1 MAKARRFDRHEN
13 MDSETRKEIM
23 DLIIKL
29 KLSDSF
35 GDFDLVN
42 SLYGLFDGYFYEDT
56 LKKHQKVIEV
66 EDVTLGIRLANVI
79 KEVGSYPEG
88 VTQVF

>member
-1 MAKARRFDRHEN
+1 MTNTRRFDRHEN
-13 MDSETRKEIM
+13 MDSETRGEIM
-23 DLIIKL
+23 DLIIKF
-29 KLSDSF
+29 KLSEF

-88 VTQVF
+88 VTQIF

>member
-1 MAKARRFDRHEN
+1 MAKATRFDRHEN
-13 MDSETRKEIM
+13 MSSETSMEIL

-29 KLSDSF
+29 KLSEF

-56 LKKHQKVIEV
+56 LKKHQKVIET
-66 EDVTLGIRLANVI
+66 EDITLGIRLANVI
-79 KEVGSYPEG
+79 KEVWSYPEG

>member
-1 MAKARRFDRHEN
+1 MTNTRRFDRHEN
-13 MDSETRKEIM
+13 MDSETREEIM
-23 DLIIKL
+23 DLIIKT
-29 KLSDSF
+29 KLSEF

-56 LKKHQKVIEV
+56 LKKHQKVIES

-79 KEVGSYPEG
+79 KEVGGYPEG

>member
-1 MAKARRFDRHEN
+1 MAKTTRFDRHEN
-13 MDSETRKEIM
+13 MDSETRREIM
-23 DLIIKL
+23 DLIIKF
-29 KLSDSF
+29 KLSEF

>member
-1 MAKARRFDRHEN
+1 MTNTRRFDRHEN
-13 MDSETRKEIM
+13 MNSETREEIM
-23 DLIIKL
+23 DLIIKT
-29 KLSDSF
+29 KLSEF

-56 LKKHQKVIEV
+56 LKKHQKVIEA
-66 EDVTLGIRLANVI
+66 EDITLRIRLANVI

>member
-1 MAKARRFDRHEN
+1 MTNTRRFDRHEN
-13 MDSETRKEIM
+13 MDSETRGEIM
-23 DLIIKL
+23 DLIIKF
-29 KLSDSF
+29 KLSEF

>member
-1 MAKARRFDRHEN
+1 MANTKRFDRHEN
-13 MDSETRKEIM
+13 MNSETREEIM
-23 DLIIKL
+23 DLIIKT
-29 KLSDSF
+29 KLSEF

-56 LKKHQKVIEV
+56 LKKHQKVIEA
-66 EDVTLGIRLANVI
+66 EDIKLGIRLANVI

>member
-1 MAKARRFDRHEN
+1 MTNTRRFDRHEN
-13 MDSETRKEIM
+13 MDSETREEIM
-23 DLIIKL
+23 DLIIKT
-29 KLSDSF
+29 KLSKF

-66 EDVTLGIRLANVI
+66 EDITLGIRLANVI

-88 VTQVF
+88 VTQIF

>member
-1 MAKARRFDRHEN
+1 MANTRRFDRHEN
-13 MDSETRKEIM
+13 MDSETRGEIM
-23 DLIIKL
+23 DLIIKF
-29 KLSDSF
+29 KLSEF

>member
-1 MAKARRFDRHEN
+1 MTNTKRFDRHEN
-13 MDSETRKEIM
+13 MNSETREEIM
-23 DLIIKL
+23 DLIIKF
-29 KLSDSF
+29 KLSEF

-56 LKKHQKVIEV
+56 LKKHQKVIEA

>member
-1 MAKARRFDRHEN
+1 MAKTTRFDRHEN
-13 MDSETRKEIM
+13 MNSETREEIM
-23 DLIIKL
+23 DLIIKT
-29 KLSDSF
+29 KLSEF

-56 LKKHQKVIEV
+56 LKKHQKVIEA

>member
-1 MAKARRFDRHEN
+1 MAKATRFDRHEN
-13 MDSETRKEIM
+13 MSSETSMEIL

-29 KLSDSF
+29 KLSEF

-56 LKKHQKVIEV
+56 LKKHQKVIET
-66 EDVTLGIRLANVI
+66 EDITLGIRLANVI

>member
-1 MAKARRFDRHEN
+1 MAKTTRFDRHEN
-13 MDSETRKEIM
+13 MNSETREEIM
-23 DLIIKL
+23 DLIIKT
-29 KLSDSF
+29 KLSEF

>member
-1 MAKARRFDRHEN
+1 MAKTTRFDRHEN
-13 MDSETRKEIM
+13 MDSETRGEIM
-23 DLIIKL
+23 DLIIKF
-29 KLSDSF
+29 KLSEF

>member
-1 MAKARRFDRHEN
+1 MAKATRFDRHEN
-13 MDSETRKEIM
+13 MNSETREEIM
-23 DLIIKL
+23 DLIIKT
-29 KLSDSF
+29 KLSEF

-56 LKKHQKVIEV
+56 LKKHQKVIEA
-66 EDVTLGIRLANVI
+66 EDITLGIRLANVI

>member
-1 MAKARRFDRHEN
+1 MTNTRRFDRHEN
-13 MDSETRKEIM
+13 MNSETREEIM
-23 DLIIKL
+23 DLIIKT
-29 KLSDSF
+29 KLSEF

-56 LKKHQKVIEV
+56 LKKHQKVIEA
-66 EDVTLGIRLANVI
+66 EDITLGIRLANVI

>member
-1 MAKARRFDRHEN
+1 MAKTTRFDRHEN
-13 MDSETRKEIM
+13 MDSETRREIM
-23 DLIIKL
+23 DLIIKF
-29 KLSDSF
+29 KLSEF

-66 EDVTLGIRLANVI
+66 
-79 KEVGSYPEG
+79 
-88 VTQVF
+88 